1 MNTCIIIGAGDLAL
15 MNIEIK
21 EGDLCIAADGGYA
34 HCKRLGICPNL
45 IIGDMDSLNE
55 ELRENVGE
63 IERNSPEKIIRLC
76 PEKDDTDTLAALK
89 AGMERGYKNYR
100 LYGAMGGRIEHT
112 IANIQCLVYLKNHG
126 ADGYILDEGIS
137 ISVIKDA
144 KAVFGN
150 RMEGYLSLFALGE
163 KAEGVTITGM
173 KYPLKNATITNGYPI
188 GISNEFIGKESMVA
202 VNDGM
207 LLMVLSNR

>member
-55 ELRENVGE
+55 ELQENVEE

-89 AGMERGYKNYR
+89 AGMERGYKSYR

-150 RMEGYLSLFALGE
+150 KMEGCLSLFALGE

-207 LLMVLSNR
+207 LLMILSNR